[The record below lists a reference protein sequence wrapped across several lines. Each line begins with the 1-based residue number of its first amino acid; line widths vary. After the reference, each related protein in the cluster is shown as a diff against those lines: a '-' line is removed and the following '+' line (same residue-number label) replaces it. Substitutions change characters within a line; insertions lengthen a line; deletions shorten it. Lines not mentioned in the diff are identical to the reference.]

1 MLIERLARV
10 ALLGSAWVLYLL
22 IALSIVSFAI
32 MAERAV
38 YFLLHRDDTDALGD
52 ALVATLREGD
62 RRGAAQLLEKS
73 QSIEAAVVRPALD
86 WLDGG
91 PAAVEEA
98 LDAEMRKKRR
108 ELERGMTFMGT
119 LGNNAP
125 FIGLLGTVIGVIQA
139 FHLLGEGQNKQ
150 AMGNVMSGISE
161 ALVATGVGLVVAL
174 PAVVAY
180 NVIGKK
186 IAEIESNVGI
196 MTRQLLALL
205 KSDAKLASEM
215 RALGV
220 QDDERPYRAPELA
233 LDDTP
238 VEGTIVGEKVEVVAA
253 RVPVP
258 SELD

>member
-22 IALSIVSFAI
+22 IALSIISLAI

-38 YFLLHRDDTDALGD
+38 YFFLHRDDTDAIGD

-62 RRGAAQLLEKS
+62 RRGAADLLDKS
-73 QSIEAAVVRPALD
+73 PSIEAQVVRPALA

-108 ELERGMTFMGT
+108 DLERGMTFMGT

-125 FIGLLGTVIGVIQA
+125 FVGLLGTVIGVIQA

-180 NVIGKK
+180 NVLGKK
-186 IAEIESNVGI
+186 IAEIEANVAIIGK
-196 MTRQLLALL
+196 QLLALL
-205 KSDAKLASEM
+205 KSDAKLATEM
-215 RALGV
+215 RALGEAGG
-220 QDDERPYRAPELA
+220 ERNYGSADA
-233 LDDTP
+233 TIDDTP
-238 VEGTIVGEKVEVVAA
+238 SEGTDVGERLEVVGA
-253 RVPVP
+253 RVAVP

>member
-10 ALLGSAWVLYLL
+10 SLLGSAWVLYLL
-22 IALSIVSFAI
+22 IALSIVSLAI

-38 YFLLHRDDTDALGD
+38 YFFVHRDDTDKLGD
-52 ALVATLREGD
+52 ALVAKLRDGD
-62 RRGAAQLLEKS
+62 RRGAAELLEKS
-73 QSIEAAVVRPALD
+73 PSIEAGVVRPVLS
-86 WLDGG
+86 WIDGG

-98 LDAEMRKKRR
+98 LEAEMRKKRR

-139 FHLLGEGQNKQ
+139 FHILGEGQNKQ

-180 NVIGKK
+180 NIIGKK
-186 IAEIESNVGI
+186 IAEVEANVGI
-196 MTRQLLALL
+196 IAKQLLALL
-205 KSDAKLASEM
+205 KSDAKMAADL
-215 RALGV
+215 RALGMA
-220 QDDERPYRAPELA
+220 DDRRYGASNA
-233 LDDTP
+233 SFDDTP
-238 VEGTIVGEKVEVVAA
+238 TEGVGEPLEVVPA
-253 RVPVP
+253 RVAVP